1 MLLTIETK
9 INVTE
14 EDVECL
20 IEMAAYGISYWCSEA
35 NERKDGY
42 DVYDDEEGKW
52 YYLDYED
59 ILEGIKMYIED
70 KDRSYNIV
78 EYDDLLGYY
87 IASENIDAEV
97 ADRVIQ
103 YCCFGQRIYC

>member
-14 EDVECL
+14 EDIECI
-20 IEMAAYGISYWCSEA
+20 IEMAGYGIDYWCSEA
-35 NERKDGY
+35 VERKDGY
-42 DVYDDEEGKW
+42 DVYDDEEEKW

-59 ILEGIKMYIED
+59 ILEGIKMYIENGNHP
-70 KDRSYNIV
+70 YNIV
-78 EYDDLLGYY
+78 NNDDLLGYS

-97 ADRVIQ
+97 ADMIIQ
-103 YCCFGQRIYC
+103 YCCFGQIMYC